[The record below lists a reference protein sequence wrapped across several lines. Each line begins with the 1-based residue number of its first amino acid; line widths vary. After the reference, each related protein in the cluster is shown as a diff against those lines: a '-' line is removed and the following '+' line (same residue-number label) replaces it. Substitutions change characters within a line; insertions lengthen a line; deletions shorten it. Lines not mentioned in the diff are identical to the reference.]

1 MDNDNDKGKHTSQ
14 PMRQNS
20 GPAATMMP
28 GMPGPMMPGPM
39 GMSAMPQ
46 GQVPARATGS
56 EMAISAEEIAELAL
70 RADTAAE
77 LLRTLAN
84 RYRIMILCH
93 LSINERSVTE
103 LAGLV
108 GMNLSTLSLHLGR
121 LRRDQL
127 VLTRRVAHQVFYRI
141 GEGSVREIMAVLY
154 HVYCRK
160 VEAMNQGRTM
170 GEKTTMTPMVPNG
183 TMPTPMMHNPGG
195 MRSDEETS

>member
-1 MDNDNDKGKHTSQ
+1 MDNDNDKHPSQ

-28 GMPGPMMPGPM
+28 GMPGPMMAGPM
-39 GMSAMPQ
+39 GMGAMPQ
-46 GQVPARATGS
+46 GQAPARATGS
-56 EMAISAEEIAELAL
+56 EMTISAEEIAELAL
-70 RADTAAE
+70 RADAAAE

-141 GEGSVREIMAVLY
+141 GEGSVREIMTVLY

-160 VEAMNQGRTM
+160 VEAMNQGRMM

-183 TMPTPMMHNPGG
+183 TMPTPMMNNPSG